1 MRVDEAGCY
10 PFIGAV
16 NDFGTSWYA
25 QVLSNLCDSG
35 ALDEHVGLEGA
46 RLVVSIVCGY
56 CATLQQIGSH
66 VRT

>member
-1 MRVDEAGCY
+1 MSVDETGYY